1 MSDNTRILEER
12 MSDNSEYKYDVA
24 FSFLAKDEA
33 LATELND
40 LLADRLRTFLYS
52 KKQGEIAGTDGEETF
67 NDVFRQEARMVVVLY
82 RSNWGQTPWTR
93 IEETAIRNR
102 AYNEGYNFVKFVVLD
117 ELGSVPQWL
126 PKTQIWIGLKR
137 WGIPGAAS
145 VIEARVAELGGEP
158 NEETVAQRAA
168 RLQRTLEFRK
178 KRELFLT
185 SSDGAGA
192 ANAEF
197 DALRTRLEELIASLK
212 SSRSIPLVLRFNAQ
226 QIVVLGLLQ
235 GLNIQWRGYYTNTLA
250 DARLNVELWDGHP
263 PYPGIQYDFGPPN
276 KLDTQIF
283 TFDILP
289 NEQYCW
295 RSVNDESRTFRTEDF
310 ASFLIKYFMDKADS
324 RDRERSKPR

>member
-82 RSNWGQTPWTR
+82 RSNWGQTPGTR

-102 AYNEGYNFVKFVVLD
+102 AYNEGYDFVKFVVLD
-117 ELGSVPQWL
+117 ESGSVPQWL

-145 VIEARVAELGGEP
+145 VIEARVCRVRRGTERGNSCSAR
-158 NEETVAQRAA
+158 RAI
-168 RLQRTLEFRK
+168 T
-178 KRELFLT
+178 
-185 SSDGAGA
+185 
-192 ANAEF
+192 AN
-197 DALRTRLEELIASLK
+197 S
-212 SSRSIPLVLRFNAQ
+212 
-226 QIVVLGLLQ
+226 
-235 GLNIQWRGYYTNTLA
+235 
-250 DARLNVELWDGHP
+250 
-263 PYPGIQYDFGPPN
+263 GIQKKKGAVPYLIG
-276 KLDTQIF
+276 
-283 TFDILP
+283 
-289 NEQYCW
+289 
-295 RSVNDESRTFRTEDF
+295 RSRRC
-310 ASFLIKYFMDKADS
+310 
-324 RDRERSKPR
+324 

>member
-1 MSDNTRILEER
+1 

-24 FSFLAKDEA
+24 FSFLAQDEA

-145 VIEARVAELGGEP
+145 VIEARVADLGGEP

-168 RLQRTLEFRK
+168 RLRRSLDFGE
-178 KRELFLT
+178 KREMFLN
-185 SSDGAGA
+185 SPDGASA
-192 ANAEF
+192 AIVEF
-197 DALRTRLEELIASLK
+197 DVLRTALEELIVSLK
-212 SSRSIPLVLRFNAQ
+212 SSSISLELKNTWR

-235 GLNIQWRGYYTNTLA
+235 GLSIQWRDYYTNTLA
-250 DARLNVELWDGHP
+250 EAKLYVELWDRHP
-263 PYPGIQYDFGPPN
+263 PFPGISHPFEEPK
-276 KLDTQIF
+276 KLDTKTF

-295 RSVNDESRTFRTEDF
+295 RSIESESRTFSTSDF
-310 ASFLIKYFMDKADS
+310 ASFLLKYFMDKADT
-324 RDRERSKPR
+324 RNRKP